1 MAKYD
6 STIFGEARSETADRR
21 SGRTERI
28 IRNESSADFLSAVSQ
43 PVRQMFYLQSGN
55 CLGSRDRP
63 SGTPSSPANGRAGF
77 VPFGLGPKSG
87 IIGSFP
93 AARMLCRFARTPI
106 RATATDR
113 SPSDSAGCSR
123 LPFSVRTT
131 GHELIRSSDEPS
143 DFAVGNIPVETDV
156 DPMPFVHMVAGLYA
170 LVAVPQIDRLVRV
183 ALQTAEI
190 ELADMDETEPFVP
203 HAEHEQFPVVLR
215 GRFVERHLVA
225 CARER
230 EAVCPEFFYVH
241 FGSSESACRS
251 AFLMRGPSCRS
262 LRTNF
267 FGAGNASGNLPK
279 RTGPRGSRDQDT
291 LPFSVRTWRS
301 PGGWLRPRP
310 GSRSCRLRRSTG
322 RYGTR
327 TIRRAGCRD
336 RARNTRS

>member
-123 LPFSVRTT
+123 LPFSVGTT

-156 DPMPFVHMVAGLYA
+156 DPMPFVHMVAGPRIGPA
-170 LVAVPQIDRLVRV
+170 DR
-183 ALQTAEI
+183 
-190 ELADMDETEPFVP
+190 
-203 HAEHEQFPVVLR
+203 
-215 GRFVERHLVA
+215 
-225 CARER
+225 
-230 EAVCPEFFYVH
+230 
-241 FGSSESACRS
+241 S
-251 AFLMRGPSCRS
+251 
-262 LRTNF
+262 
-267 FGAGNASGNLPK
+267 
-279 RTGPRGSRDQDT
+279 
-291 LPFSVRTWRS
+291 
-301 PGGWLRPRP
+301 PRP
-310 GSRSCRLRRSTG
+310 GRTSDSRNRTRGYGRNRTICPARRTRAVPGRTPRPLCRTASCRMRPGKRGSM
-322 RYGTR
+322 
-327 TIRRAGCRD
+327 
-336 RARNTRS
+336 S

>member
-190 ELADMDETEPFVP
+190 ELADMDETRTICPARRTRAVP
-203 HAEHEQFPVVLR
+203 
-215 GRFVERHLVA
+215 GRTPRPL
-225 CARER
+225 
-230 EAVCPEFFYVH
+230 
-241 FGSSESACRS
+241 CRT
-251 AFLMRGPSCRS
+251 ASCRM
-262 LRTNF
+262 RP
-267 FGAGNASGNLPK
+267 GK
-279 RTGPRGSRDQDT
+279 RGSM
-291 LPFSVRTWRS
+291 S
-301 PGGWLRPRP
+301 
-310 GSRSCRLRRSTG
+310 
-322 RYGTR
+322 
-327 TIRRAGCRD
+327 
-336 RARNTRS
+336 

>member
-28 IRNESSADFLSAVSQ
+28 TRNESSADFLLAVSQ
-43 PVRQMFYLQSGN
+43 PVRQTFYLQSGN
-55 CLGSRDRP
+55 RLGSRDRP

-77 VPFGLGPKSG
+77 VPFGLGPKSW

-93 AARMLCRFARTPI
+93 AARMLRPV
-106 RATATDR
+106 
-113 SPSDSAGCSR
+113 CSHPYSTHGNG
-123 LPFSVRTT
+123 PFFRTT
-131 GHELIRSSDEPS
+131 GHELIRSSDELS
-143 DFAVGNIPVETDV
+143 DFAVGNIPVETDT

-225 CARER
+225 CTRER

-251 AFLMRGPSCRS
+251 AFLMRGPSRRS

-267 FGAGNASGNLPK
+267 SGAGNASGNLPK

>member
-1 MAKYD
+1 MGKRVPKPQIVAPAERKESFATKVLPISFRPFHSPSD
-6 STIFGEARSETADRR
+6 KRFTCKAAIASARAIVRRELRRLRQTA
-21 SGRTERI
+21 ERA
-28 IRNESSADFLSAVSQ
+28 SS
-43 PVRQMFYLQSGN
+43 
-55 CLGSRDRP
+55 
-63 SGTPSSPANGRAGF
+63 
-77 VPFGLGPKSG
+77 
-87 IIGSFP
+87 
-93 AARMLCRFARTPI
+93 
-106 RATATDR
+106 R
-113 SPSDSAGCSR
+113 SPSDSSGCSR
-123 LPFSVRTT
+123 LPLSVRTT
-131 GHELIRSSDEPS
+131 GHELIRSSDELS

-156 DPMPFVHMVAGLYA
+156 DPKPFVHMVAGLYA

-190 ELADMDETEPFVP
+190 ELADMDETEPLVP
-203 HAEHEQFPVVLR
+203 PAEHEQFPVVLR

-241 FGSSESACRS
+241 FGSSESAYRPASSSARENPPRRS
-251 AFLMRGPSCRS
+251 P
-262 LRTNF
+262 RTNF
-267 FGAGNASGNLPK
+267 SGAGNASGNLPK
-279 RTGPRGSRDQDT
+279 RTGPRGSGDQDT

>member
-6 STIFGEARSETADRR
+6 STIFGEARSETAHRR

-43 PVRQMFYLQSGN
+43 PVRQAVLPAKRQLPRLARSSVGNSVVSGK
-55 CLGSRDRP
+55 RP
-63 SGTPSSPANGRAGF
+63 SGLRPVLPPTR
-77 VPFGLGPKSG
+77 
-87 IIGSFP
+87 P
-93 AARMLCRFARTPI
+93 AAVAYRFRSERPATSSYDRRTSLLISLSGTSRSKRTLIQCR
-106 RATATDR
+106 
-113 SPSDSAGCSR
+113 
-123 LPFSVRTT
+123 LFST
-131 GHELIRSSDEPS
+131 
-143 DFAVGNIPVETDV
+143 
-156 DPMPFVHMVAGLYA
+156 VAGPLYT

-225 CARER
+225 CARGR

-241 FGSSESACRS
+241 FGSSESACQS

-267 FGAGNASGNLPK
+267 FGAGNASGDLPR

>member
-183 ALQTAEI
+183 ALQKSNSRIWTK
-190 ELADMDETEPFVP
+190 
-203 HAEHEQFPVVLR
+203 QN
-215 GRFVERHLVA
+215 HLS
-225 CARER
+225 RTQNT
-230 EAVCPEFFYVH
+230 
-241 FGSSESACRS
+241 SS
-251 AFLMRGPSCRS
+251 
-262 LRTNF
+262 
-267 FGAGNASGNLPK
+267 
-279 RTGPRGSRDQDT
+279 
-291 LPFSVRTWRS
+291 
-301 PGGWLRPRP
+301 
-310 GSRSCRLRRSTG
+310 SRSYSEAALSNGILSHAPGKERQYVLNSSMFISVALKALVGLRS
-322 RYGTR
+322 
-327 TIRRAGCRD
+327 
-336 RARNTRS
+336 